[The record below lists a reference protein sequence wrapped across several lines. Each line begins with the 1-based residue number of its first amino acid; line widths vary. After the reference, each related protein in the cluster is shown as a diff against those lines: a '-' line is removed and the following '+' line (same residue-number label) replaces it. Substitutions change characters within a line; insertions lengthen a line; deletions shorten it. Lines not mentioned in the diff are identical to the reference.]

1 MTAEQFTEALAGLLA
16 ACGASPGALRCV
28 TVGDLEIAVTQGIDG
43 ITVDLSGWRHR
54 FTLSSDDEDDD
65 DNDDNDDNEDNEDNE
80 DDDAALLALDLIGAA
95 MFGVVRIMAESYG
108 GQPRRF
114 TLQIQRGGSWQIVTR
129 QGSRPWN
136 IFAARRS
143 RIHRGDA
150 QRPAQYAA
158 TPVTSLPW
166 APWAGECGFFGAASG
181 AGASELPVDGEL
193 DLHNF
198 RPREIKP
205 LLLAYIDAC
214 LARGIHELRIVHG
227 KGVGNLRRTVHAILG
242 RHPRVRGYR
251 LGGHGGGGWGA
262 TIVDLSPEPGPPEER

>member
-1 MTAEQFTEALAGLLA
+1 MTAEQFTQALAGLLA
-16 ACGASPGALRCV
+16 ACRASPGALRCV
-28 TVGDLEIAVTQGIDG
+28 TVGDLEIAVTQGSDE

-54 FTLSSDDEDDD
+54 FTLATDEDEAD
-65 DNDDNDDNEDNEDNE
+65 EA
-80 DDDAALLALDLIGAA
+80 DDDAALLALDLVGAA
-95 MFGVVRIMAESYG
+95 MFGAVRVMVESYG

-114 TLQIQRGGSWQIVTR
+114 TLQIQRGGAWQVVTR

-136 IFAARRS
+136 ILAARRC
-143 RIHRGDA
+143 RFHRGDA

-166 APWAGECGFFGAASG
+166 APWAGECGFFGAAAG
-181 AGASELPVDGEL
+181 AVASELPVDGEL

-262 TIVDLSPEPGPPEER
+262 TIVDLSPEPGPPEDQ

>member
-1 MTAEQFTEALAGLLA
+1 VTAQQFTEALAGLLA
-16 ACGASPGALRCV
+16 ACGAAPGPRGV
-28 TVGDLEIAVTQGIDG
+28 TVGDLEIAVTSGTHE
-43 ITVDLSGWRHR
+43 ITVELSGWRHR
-54 FTLSSDDEDDD
+54 FTLANDNNDDD
-65 DNDDNDDNEDNEDNE
+65 DS

-95 MFGVVRIMAESYG
+95 IFGAVRVMVESYAG
-108 GQPRRF
+108 EARRF
-114 TLQIQRGGSWQIVTR
+114 SLQILREDLWQSVTR

-136 IFAARRS
+136 ILAARRC
-143 RIHRGDA
+143 RFHRGDA
-150 QRPAQYAA
+150 PRPACYAA
-158 TPVTSLPW
+158 TPVTRLPW
-166 APWAGECGFFGAASG
+166 APWAGACGFFGAP
-181 AGASELPVDGEL
+181 AGPATSELPVDGEL

-214 LARGIHELRIVHG
+214 LAREIHELRVVHG

-262 TIVDLSPEPGPPEER
+262 TIVDLSPEPGPTKAQ

>member
-16 ACGASPGALRCV
+16 ACAASPGALRCV

-54 FTLSSDDEDDD
+54 FILSSDDEDDD
-65 DNDDNDDNEDNEDNE
+65 EDEDDE